1 VTDTRNI
8 ITAASVIVA
17 LLTGGWAIYQTR
29 HGGNREAPV
38 AMGASAGAG
47 ARAQGAAAAVSVV
60 TDEVRSER
68 VSRELQALGTAVAN
82 ESVNITSKSS
92 NLVMAVHFQDGQTV
106 KRGQALVSLDD
117 AQARADLAEA
127 SAALTE
133 STSQYARARDLLST
147 RVVSQSQY
155 EQLEATM
162 KANQA
167 RVDAAQARLG
177 DTVIRAPFAGRV
189 GLRRVS
195 VGSLVNPGA
204 VITTLDDT
212 SVMKVDFAVPEN
224 QLGSLRSGLDIT
236 ARTAAHPDR
245 ELAGRVLTI
254 DSRIDPA
261 TRSVTVR
268 ALVPNE
274 GGLLR
279 PGMYVNVSLAREEYD
294 ALVIP
299 EEALV
304 PEQSRQYVFVVED
317 GRVARR
323 EVQIGRRTPG
333 RVEVVSGLAQGER
346 IVIEGTQKVREG
358 STVAEA
364 VNQPAST

>member
-1 VTDTRNI
+1 MADTRNL
-8 ITAASVIVA
+8 ITAASIVA
-17 LLTGGWAIYQTR
+17 ALLAGGWAIYATR
-29 HGGNREAPV
+29 HGASQEAPV
-38 AMGASAGAG
+38 AGASAAPGS
-47 ARAQGAAAAVSVV
+47 GAARGRSTAISVV

-68 VSRELQALGTAVAN
+68 VTRELQALGTAVAN
-82 ESVNITSKSS
+82 ESVDITSKTS
-92 NLVMAVHFQDGQTV
+92 NLVVAIHFRDGQNV
-106 KRGQALVSLDD
+106 KRGQVLVALDD
-117 AQARADLAEA
+117 AQARAGLAEA

-133 STSQYARARDLLST
+133 STSQYERARDLLST

-162 KANQA
+162 KANRA
-167 RVDAAQARLG
+167 RVDAARARQG
-177 DTVIRAPFAGRV
+177 DTVIRAPFDGRV

-195 VGSLVNPGA
+195 VGSLVNPGT

-224 QLGSLRSGLDIT
+224 QLGSLRSGLEIT

-274 GGLLR
+274 SGLLR

-294 ALVIP
+294 ALVIA

-317 GRVARR
+317 GRAVRR
-323 EVQIGRRTPG
+323 EVRIGRRTPG
-333 RVEVVSGLAQGER
+333 RVEVVSGLARGER
-346 IVIEGTQKVREG
+346 IVVEGTQKLREG
-358 STVAEA
+358 SPVAEA
-364 VNQPAST
+364 VNQPA

>member
-1 VTDTRNI
+1 MIDTRNLVTGTSI
-8 ITAASVIVA
+8 VIA
-17 LLTGGWAIYQTR
+17 LLAGGWAIHATR
-29 HGGNREAPV
+29 HAGNPQAPLAAGANAGGVQGVAAPV
-38 AMGASAGAG
+38 A
-47 ARAQGAAAAVSVV
+47 VV
-60 TDEVRSER
+60 TGVVRSER
-68 VSRELQALGTAVAN
+68 VTRELQALGTAVAN
-82 ESVNITSKSS
+82 ESVDITSKSA
-92 NLVMAVHFQDGQTV
+92 NLVTAIHFQDGQQV
-106 KRGQALVSLDD
+106 RRGQLLVVLDD

-127 SAALTE
+127 NAALTE
-133 STSQYARARDLLST
+133 STSQYQRARDLLST

-162 KANQA
+162 KANRA
-167 RVDAAQARLG
+167 RVDAAQARLA

-195 VGSLVNPGA
+195 VGSLVNPGT

-224 QLGSLRSGLDIT
+224 QLGNLRSGLELT
-236 ARTAAHPDR
+236 ARTAAHPGR
-245 ELAGRVLTI
+245 QLAGRVLSI

-268 ALVPNE
+268 ALVPNDD
-274 GGLLR
+274 GLLR

-294 ALVIP
+294 ALVVP

-333 RVEVVSGLAQGER
+333 RVEVTAGLEEGER
-346 IVIEGTQKVREG
+346 IIVEGTQKVREG
-358 STVAEA
+358 SLVAEA
-364 VNQPAST
+364 VNQPPEE

>member
-1 VTDTRNI
+1 MAETRNL

-17 LLTGGWAIYQTR
+17 LLAGGWAIYATR
-29 HGGNREAPV
+29 HAANRVAPV
-38 AMGASAGAG
+38 DMAAG
-47 ARAQGAAAAVSVV
+47 ARSGSAAQRAAMAVSVV
-60 TDEVRSER
+60 TDKVRSER
-68 VSRELQALGTAVAN
+68 VTRELQALGTAVAN
-82 ESVNITSKSS
+82 ESVSITSKAS
-92 NLVMAVHFQDGQTV
+92 NLVMAINFQDGQVV
-106 KRGQALVSLDD
+106 KRGQLLIKLDD

-133 STSQYARARDLLST
+133 STSQYERARDLLST
-147 RVVSQSQY
+147 RALSQSQY

-167 RVDAAQARLG
+167 RVDAAQARLD
-177 DTVIRAPFAGRV
+177 DTVIRAPFDGRV

-195 VGSLVNPGA
+195 VGSLINPGT

-224 QLGSLRSGLDIT
+224 QIGNLRSGLALT

-245 ELAGRVLTI
+245 PLAGRIMTI
-254 DSRIDPA
+254 DSRIDPT

-268 ALVPNE
+268 ALVPNDSD
-274 GGLLR
+274 LLR

-299 EEALV
+299 EQALV

-317 GRVARR
+317 DRVARR

-333 RVEVVSGLAQGER
+333 SVEVVSGLAAGER
-346 IVIEGTQKVREG
+346 IIVEGTQKVREG
-358 STVAEA
+358 SLVAEA
-364 VNQPAST
+364 VNKPA